1 MSATL
6 AVGGLAGGYG
16 SLTVFRDV
24 SFRIES
30 GATAGILGANGAGK
44 TTLLRTLCGLL
55 PAHAGSVHM
64 GEHSLD
70 RLAAWQRTRAG
81 LALVPEGRQV
91 IAGLSVGE
99 NLELSLASTRLAA
112 ADYASRRA
120 QVFGLFPRLAER
132 LDQPSGSLSGGEQQ
146 MLAIGR
152 ALMLG
157 PHVLMLDE
165 PTQGLAPVV
174 VRQVLEALQS
184 LRGRYTMI
192 VIEQN
197 RAFLDALVE
206 QTFTM
211 QGGQLSDAPTQSMRQ
226 TQEPTLEG
234 R

>member
-6 AVGGLAGGYG
+6 LLGGLAGGYG
-16 SLTVFRDV
+16 RLTVFRDV
-24 SFRIES
+24 SLS
-30 GATAGILGANGAGK
+30 VDAGATIGILGANGAGK
-44 TTLLRTLCGLL
+44 TTLLRTVCGLL
-55 PAHAGSVHM
+55 PSHAGSVRL
-64 GEHSLD
+64 GDVDLD
-70 RLAAWQRTRAG
+70 PMAAWQRTRAG

-99 NLELSLASTRLAA
+99 NLELSRASTRLSQT
-112 ADYASRRA
+112 DYVARLA
-120 QVFGLFPRLAER
+120 QVFALFPRLAER

-157 PHVLMLDE
+157 PQVLMLDE

-197 RAFLDALVE
+197 RVFLDALVDR
-206 QTFTM
+206 TCTM
-211 QGGQLSDAPTQSMRQ
+211 QGGKLTV
-226 TQEPTLEG
+226 
-234 R
+234 

>member
-6 AVGGLAGGYG
+6 LLGGLAGGYG
-16 SLTVFRDV
+16 RLTVFRDV
-24 SFRIES
+24 SLS
-30 GATAGILGANGAGK
+30 VDAGATIGILGANGAGK
-44 TTLLRTLCGLL
+44 TTLLRTVCGLL
-55 PAHAGSVHM
+55 PSHAGSV
-64 GEHSLD
+64 
-70 RLAAWQRTRAG
+70 RLGDVDLAPMAAWQRTRAG

-99 NLELSLASTRLAA
+99 NLELSRASTRLSQT
-112 ADYASRRA
+112 DYVARLA
-120 QVFGLFPRLAER
+120 QVFALFPRLAER

-157 PHVLMLDE
+157 PQVLMLDE

-197 RAFLDALVE
+197 RVFLDALVDR
-206 QTFTM
+206 TCTM
-211 QGGQLSDAPTQSMRQ
+211 QGGKLTV
-226 TQEPTLEG
+226 
-234 R
+234 

>member
-1 MSATL
+1 MSAAL

-16 SLTVFRDV
+16 ALTVFRDV
-24 SFRIES
+24 SFRIEP
-30 GATAGILGANGAGK
+30 GTTVGLLGANGAGK

-55 PAHAGSVHM
+55 PAHAGWVRM
-64 GEHSLD
+64 GEEVLD
-70 RLAAWQRTRAG
+70 GLPAWQRTRAG

-99 NLELSLASTRLAA
+99 NLELSLASTRLGSV
-112 ADYASRRA
+112 DYEARRA
-120 QVFGLFPRLAER
+120 QVFELFPRLAER

-157 PHVLMLDE
+157 PQVLMLDE

-184 LRGRYTMI
+184 LRGRYTML

-197 RAFLDALVE
+197 RAFLDALVDH
-206 QTFTM
+206 TLTM
-211 QGGQLSDAPTQSMRQ
+211 QGGQLSD
-226 TQEPTLEG
+226 
-234 R
+234 